1 MNKDNILKFMI
12 KIKRIYEP
20 ASKEDGIRILV
31 DRLWPRG
38 ITKEKARL
46 DLWLKDVGPSDGLRK
61 WYGHDPEKWPEFR
74 RRYFRELEGKKELL
88 DTIRAEAKKRKVT
101 LLFGAKEEK
110 FNQAEAIREYL
121 KQYR

>member
-1 MNKDNILKFMI
+1 MI

-20 ASKEDGIRILV
+20 TSKEDGIRILV
-31 DRLWPRG
+31 DRLWPCG

-74 RRYFRELEGKKELL
+74 RRYFRELEEKKELL
-88 DTIRAEAKKRKVT
+88 GTIRAEAKKRKVT

-121 KQYR
+121 KQHR